1 MGAYG
6 DECVQGFR
14 NGSWDTEGC
23 LGGKC
28 ESFFGCPAH
37 EVVGLGL
44 PGLNYWHAQPQLS
57 DTVRP
62 RDRSA
67 PYNNLSHGQGI
78 LASFLMQYVAKLL
91 LTIAIAESHSVMQ

>member
-1 MGAYG
+1 MTPGPEADIRAQPAREHRDDENSVGSYG

-28 ESFFGCPAH
+28 ESFAGCPAH

-44 PGLNYWHAQPQLS
+44 PGLNYWYA
-57 DTVRP
+57 
-62 RDRSA
+62 
-67 PYNNLSHGQGI
+67 
-78 LASFLMQYVAKLL
+78 
-91 LTIAIAESHSVMQ
+91 